1 MPGKETPMRTA
12 CVPLTADAE
21 RRLDTDSCLPGD
33 LYEVML
39 SDSTVDLLFDSG
51 FLTTLNTRFGLLFD
65 RYEDESITR
74 TEQLQYARALLR
86 DLQLGRKCQSI
97 DPLDIAFGLALEK
110 MTGIY
115 FYL

>member
-1 MPGKETPMRTA
+1 MRTA

-39 SDSTVDLLFDSG
+39 SDTTVDLLFDSG

>member
-1 MPGKETPMRTA
+1 MPAAETSMRTA
-12 CVPLTADAE
+12 CVPLSADAE

-39 SDSTVDLLFDSG
+39 SDSTIDLLFDSG
-51 FLTTLNTRFGLLFD
+51 FLTTLNTRFGLHLD
-65 RYEDESITR
+65 LYEDESITHP
-74 TEQLQYARALLR
+74 EQLQYARALLHG
-86 DLQLGRKCQSI
+86 LQLGRKCQSI

-115 FYL
+115 FFL